1 MVGELVTRTGHLYMF
16 VSPKIWARK
25 LLPDVF
31 YPALQAV
38 WRLTRQKAE
47 WIFALAIG
55 LRFIAL
61 GKRLPSVVL
70 FYGLAPGDDL
80 LCTAVLRELRKR
92 GAKSLLMMS
101 NHPDIFQYND
111 DATYVSPAG
120 SQYHE
125 NPLIERVQRFAK
137 IWRLSFCRVEYA
149 LFDVSS
155 DRSAPPSRHIIAEL
169 CASAG
174 IAGPVSI
181 KPNLVLSSS
190 EKEFGAWASGTIVIQ
205 SSGLA
210 AMHPMLNKEWYPER
224 FQAVVDS
231 LRDEFDFVQL
241 GSKDN
246 PLLRHVRDLRGA
258 TSIRESASILF
269 HAHLYIGGVG
279 FLMHLAR
286 AVDCPAVIIFGGRE
300 APWQSGYTCNV
311 NLYTPVPCAP
321 CWRWNTCEFDRKC
334 MREITTD
341 DVVRGVRT
349 ILSRPRGALE
359 IEIARI

>member
-1 MVGELVTRTGHLYMF
+1 MV
-16 VSPKIWARK
+16 VSPRILAQKILPNPLYTALRVPWRWAR
-25 LLPDVF
+25 
-31 YPALQAV
+31 
-38 WRLTRQKAE
+38 RKAE
-47 WIFALAIG
+47 WISALTIG

-61 GKRLPSVVL
+61 GKTLPSIVI
-70 FYGLAPGDDL
+70 FFGLAPGDDL
-80 LCTAVLRELRKR
+80 LCTAVLRELQKR

-101 NHPDIFQYND
+101 NYPDIFQYND

-120 SQYHE
+120 SQYQE
-125 NPLIERVQRFAK
+125 LIERVQRLAK
-137 IWRLSFCRVEYA
+137 IWRLRFCRVEYA

-190 EKEFGAWASGTIVIQ
+190 EKEFGAWASGTIAIQ
-205 SSGLA
+205 SSGLG

-231 LRDEFDFVQL
+231 LCDEFDFVQL

-258 TSIRESASILF
+258 TSIRQSASILF
-269 HAHLYIGGVG
+269 HTRLYIGGVG

-300 APWQSGYTCNV
+300 APWQSSYTCNV

-359 IEIARI
+359 IEIACI